1 MPIDFDGP
9 FPFPA
14 YAQDDAVLLGPI
26 FHPLTLPDLQG
37 RAHRLFLAG
46 LPALAR
52 AAVILAM
59 VNKSREVI
67 WGADGRENARRD
79 RPQSGRCAGGPISV
93 LRKPVVIRE
102 CDEHGW
108 MQDRADPHPREQA
121 LRIAQEN
128 PPFDVSPEQAIA
140 AVRDL
145 LGSIGHTWPEC
156 PPAWH
161 PPRSADDQL
170 VAMEIF
176 FS

>member
-26 FHPLTLPDLQG
+26 FHPPTLPDLQG

-67 WGADGRENARRD
+67 WGADRENARRD
-79 RPQSGRCAGGPISV
+79 RPNPLRGWAISIQYGAV
-93 LRKPVVIRE
+93 IIRE
-102 CDEHGW
+102 CEEHGG
-108 MQDRADPHPREQA
+108 MQDRADPHSREQA
-121 LRIAQEN
+121 LCIAQEI
-128 PPFDVSPEQAIA
+128 PPFDLSPEQAIA
-140 AVRDL
+140 AVRDVL
-145 LGSIGHTWPEC
+145 DSIGHTCPEC
-156 PPAWH
+156 PPAWLH